1 MENIDETNELV
12 KKIREE
18 LEKDFDQDVID
29 LANKIQDIEIY
40 DSKIDELFKTI
51 FGNPRNKDITIRFLK
66 DLINLDINE
75 DEIINFLD
83 KENLFNI
90 NIEIK
95 SNQSKI
101 NIQNID
107 QGASSS
113 NSETAIQQTKQI
125 KHGHK
130 FFHNFNINC
139 KDIDKKYENIEIY
152 IIELARFDINDFDDK
167 IDKNLWV
174 AFLKLPVNHL
184 SQDFIEKLSRIK
196 EIERAIEVCR
206 KKPKKYEN
214 YQKLFSMDEKIN
226 ELENQIDE
234 LKNETDILQNEN
246 DIL

>member
-1 MENIDETNELV
+1 MQVFN
-12 KKIREE
+12 
-18 LEKDFDQDVID
+18 
-29 LANKIQDIEIY
+29 
-40 DSKIDELFKTI
+40 DSNFFTFIIHNVFKQ
-51 FGNPRNKDITIRFLK
+51 F
-66 DLINLDINE
+66 INLYHRD
-75 DEIINFLD
+75 DEFVNKAKIISLNFLYD
-83 KENLFNI
+83 NKFRL
-90 NIEIK
+90 K
-95 SNQSKI
+95 KKDSR
-101 NIQNID
+101 
-107 QGASSS
+107 
-113 NSETAIQQTKQI
+113 
-125 KHGHK
+125 K

-139 KDIDKKYENIEIY
+139 KDIDEKYENIEIY

-174 AFLKLPVNHL
+174 AFLKCITYELTKFNIKGEEKSNWVPVNHL